1 MNTKKAV
8 AIRIL
13 QICNDKEITINA
25 LANLCGISHSTI
37 YSMIN
42 NKSKNPG
49 IVTIKKI
56 CDGFEIT
63 LGEFFSHD
71 IFNSLEQEIS

>member
-1 MNTKKAV
+1 MNAKQAV
-8 AIRIL
+8 SKRIL
-13 QICNDKEITINA
+13 QICNDKEISINA
-25 LANLCGISHSTI
+25 LANLCGISPSTI

-42 NKSKNPG
+42 DKSKNPG

-63 LGEFFSHD
+63 LGEFFNHD
-71 IFNSLEQEIS
+71 IFNSLEQEIF